1 MSQNKPQTKIL
12 IIYTGGTIGMVKNP
26 VTGALYPFDFSHIVD
41 QVPELR
47 SFGYN
52 LDTITFSPLI
62 DSSDVTPDF
71 WVKLAHLIHNNYTKY
86 DGFLV
91 LHGTDTM
98 AYTASALSFMLENL
112 QKPVIFTGSQL
123 PIGTLRTDG
132 KENLITAIEIAAA
145 QKAGQPMVPE
155 VALYF
160 ENRLYRGNRTT
171 KVSSEHFNAF
181 ASPNYPELAEIGIN
195 IKYNYSAIQYPT
207 NKAKLNVYD
216 QLDSRIGIIR
226 LFPGIDKDIVEFL
239 TNSEKIRGIILE
251 TYGAGNA
258 PSADWLISALT
269 NAVKHNKIILN
280 VTQCMAG
287 QVDMSKYENG
297 KKLLNTGVI
306 NGYDMTTEAA
316 LTKMMHV
323 LGQHTDNEKIKQ
335 ILGKS
340 IRGEIMS

>member
-1 MSQNKPQTKIL
+1 MSQTAEQTNIL

-26 VTGALYPFDFSHIVD
+26 VTGSLSPFDFSHIVD
-41 QVPELR
+41 QVPELK

-52 LDTITFSPLI
+52 IDTITFSPII
-62 DSSDVTPDF
+62 DSSDVAPDF
-71 WVKLAHLIHNNYTKY
+71 WIKLAHTIQDNYLKY

-98 AYTASALSFMLENL
+98 AYTASALSFLLEDL

-132 KENLITAIEIAAA
+132 KENLITAIEIAAT
-145 QKAGQPMVPE
+145 KKENQPLVPE
-155 VALYF
+155 VAVYF

-195 IKYNYSAIQYPT
+195 IKYNNSVIHYPT
-207 NKAKLNVYD
+207 KEKELKIYNKI
-216 QLDSRIGIIR
+216 DSRLGIIR
-226 LFPGIDKDIVEFL
+226 LFPGLDREIVEFM
-239 TNSEKIRGIILE
+239 TSSEKIRGIILE

-258 PSADWLISALT
+258 PKAEWLTRALE
-269 NAVKHNKIILN
+269 NAVKHNKIVLN
-280 VTQCMAG
+280 ITQCMAG

-297 KKLLNTGVI
+297 KRLLNAGVI

-316 LTKMMHV
+316 LTKLMFLM
-323 LGQHTDNEKIKQ
+323 GQFSEFDKIRTTLNQ
-335 ILGKS
+335 SL
-340 IRGEIMS
+340 RGEITN

>member
-1 MSQNKPQTKIL
+1 MSDRKDISIL

-26 VTGALYPFDFSHIVD
+26 ETGALYPFDFSHISE
-41 QVPELR
+41 QVPELK

-52 LDTITFSPLI
+52 LETVTFSPLI
-62 DSSDVTPDF
+62 DSSDVMPEF
-71 WVKLAHLIHNNYTKY
+71 WVELAHVIEENYRKY
-86 DGFLV
+86 DGFIV

-145 QKAGQPMVPE
+145 RKDEQPLVPE

-181 ASPNYPELAEIGIN
+181 SSPNYPQLAEIGIN
-195 IKYNYSAIQYPT
+195 IKYNYGSIRYPT
-207 NKAKLNVYD
+207 IYKELKVHKKIDPNIGVLKIYPGLKKEIAEDVLFSKDMKA
-216 QLDSRIGIIR
+216 
-226 LFPGIDKDIVEFL
+226 
-239 TNSEKIRGIILE
+239 IILE

-258 PSADWLISALT
+258 PAAKWLYSIIQDAL
-269 NAVKHNKIILN
+269 KHNKIILN
-280 VTQCMAG
+280 VTQCMVG
-287 QVDMSKYENG
+287 QVDMTKYENG
-297 KKLLNTGVI
+297 RQLLNAGVLS
-306 NGYDMTTEAA
+306 GYDITFEAA
-316 LTKMMHV
+316 LTKLMYL
-323 LGQHTDNEKIKQ
+323 LGQYSEPSEVRKHLN
-335 ILGKS
+335 KS
-340 IRGEIMS
+340 LRGEINI

>member
-1 MSQNKPQTKIL
+1 MSQAAEQTNIL

-26 VTGALYPFDFSHIVD
+26 VTGSLSPFDFSHIVE
-41 QVPELR
+41 QVPELK

-52 LDTITFSPLI
+52 IETITFSPII

-71 WVKLAHLIHNNYTKY
+71 WVKLAHTIKDNYLKY

-98 AYTASALSFMLENL
+98 AYTASALSFLLEDL

-132 KENLITAIEIAAA
+132 KENLITAIEIAAT
-145 QKAGQPMVPE
+145 KKENQPLVPE
-155 VALYF
+155 VAIYF

-181 ASPNYPELAEIGIN
+181 ASPNYPDLAEIGIN
-195 IKYNYSAIQYPT
+195 IKYNNSVIHYPT
-207 NKAKLNVYD
+207 KKKDLKIYD
-216 QLDSRIGIIR
+216 KIDSRIGIIR
-226 LFPGIDKDIVEFL
+226 LFPGLDREIVEFM
-239 TNSEKIRGIILE
+239 TSSKKIKGLILE

-258 PSADWLISALT
+258 PKAEWLNRALE
-269 NAVKHNKIILN
+269 NAVKHNKIVLN
-280 VTQCMAG
+280 ITQCMAG

-297 KKLLNTGVI
+297 KKLLDAGVI

-316 LTKMMHV
+316 LTKLMFLM
-323 LGQHTDNEKIKQ
+323 GQLSDYENIKTM
-335 ILGKS
+335 LNKPL
-340 IRGEIMS
+340 RGEITS